1 MEENL
6 GIADVPALTKAT
18 WEVYNQCQAFAK
30 DAPDGFRNL
39 VTALG
44 TLQGVM
50 RTLSDEVISN
60 TAFFENM
67 SEARRMILERCLNGC
82 FETLTW
88 LTRLLNEYRE
98 SGISEGKNF
107 WQRIKWAT
115 QRAQVENIRSKL
127 IVHACN
133 LSLCLSPMDK

>member
-6 GIADVPALTKAT
+6 GITDIPALTKAT
-18 WEVYNQCQAFAK
+18 WEVYHQCQAFAK

-44 TLQGVM
+44 SLQGVM
-50 RTLSDEVISN
+50 RTLSDDLVSN
-60 TAFFENM
+60 AAFFERM
-67 SEARRMILERCLNGC
+67 SEDRRVILERCLKGC

-88 LTRLLNEYRE
+88 LTRLLNRYRE
-98 SGISEGKNF
+98 LGISEGKDF

-115 QRAQVENIRSKL
+115 QRAQVEDIRSKL

-133 LSLCLSPMDK
+133 LSLCLSPMER